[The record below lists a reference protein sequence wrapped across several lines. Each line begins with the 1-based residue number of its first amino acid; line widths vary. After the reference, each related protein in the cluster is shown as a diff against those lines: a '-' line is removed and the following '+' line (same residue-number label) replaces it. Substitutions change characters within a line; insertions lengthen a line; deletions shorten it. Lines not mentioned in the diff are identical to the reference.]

1 MFVLADG
8 LTLYILFGIAIAFAA
23 VNVVSLI
30 LAAKDV
36 DQAPLPLAPS
46 SRSRERWHGS
56 RERW

>member
-1 MFVLADG
+1 MLADG